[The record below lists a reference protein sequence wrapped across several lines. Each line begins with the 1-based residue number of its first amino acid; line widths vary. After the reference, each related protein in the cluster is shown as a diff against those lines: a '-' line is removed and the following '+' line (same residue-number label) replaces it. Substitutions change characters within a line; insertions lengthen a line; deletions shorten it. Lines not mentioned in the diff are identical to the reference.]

1 MTSATLVQ
9 FLRAVLLLGS
19 ALTVFKL
26 YSTGLYRR
34 YPYFFLY
41 FIFRIPNSIWPFF
54 LKSSDYLYE
63 QIWIVTSPMVL
74 VFYILITLEL
84 YRLVL
89 ENYKGLYS
97 AGRWALY
104 LSLTISVAISALSL
118 LPKIKPGMPQR
129 SKVMFYSIGL
139 ERGVDTSL
147 AIFIILMLCF
157 LSLFPVKLS
166 RNVRVMALVY
176 SVFFLSNTSVLL
188 LRTLFGLRM
197 IEQVNT
203 LLMAL
208 SAASIIAWLVLL
220 NRAGEVPQASP
231 ARIDA
236 RFEDRLLNHLDALN
250 SALLR
255 STSKKGLSPG

>member
-1 MTSATLVQ
+1 MTSALLVQ

-19 ALTVFKL
+19 ALTVFQL
-26 YSTGLYRR
+26 YRTGLYRR

-41 FIFRIPNSIWPFF
+41 FIFRIPNSLWPFF
-54 LKSSDYLYE
+54 LKSSDHLYE
-63 QIWIVTSPMVL
+63 QIWLLTSPMVL
-74 VFYILITLEL
+74 IFYVLITLEL

-104 LSLTISVAISALSL
+104 VSLAISVSISALSL

-129 SKVMFYSIGL
+129 SKYMVYEL
-139 ERGVDTSL
+139 ATERGVDTSL

-176 SVFFLSNTSVLL
+176 SVFFLSNVFVLL
-188 LRTLFGLRM
+188 MRSLFGLKM
-197 IEQVNT
+197 IGEVNT
-203 LLMAL
+203 LLMAV
-208 SAASIIAWLVLL
+208 SAASVISWLVLL
-220 NRAGEVPQASP
+220 RPAGEASP
-231 ARIDA
+231 QLQVRVQ
-236 RFEDRLLNHLDALN
+236 EGYEGRLLNHLDTLN

-255 STSKKGLSPG
+255 TSGR